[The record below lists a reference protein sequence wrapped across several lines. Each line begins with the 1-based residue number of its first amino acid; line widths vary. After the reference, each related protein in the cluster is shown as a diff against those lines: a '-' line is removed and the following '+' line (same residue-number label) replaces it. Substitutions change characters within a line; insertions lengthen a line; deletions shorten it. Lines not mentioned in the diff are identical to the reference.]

1 MDFLF
6 DLLFLSGWSSF
17 QELQAKEN
25 TFLYYHS
32 DSSYMYCFKT
42 SKGNVLKSLFFVVV
56 QTIRTVKI
64 SSESPAPIY
73 GEYPHYWFCSNIYI
87 FDESYRRPKSMINLL
102 YSCLITSSDRFIKI
116 NSLCTINTVQS
127 FQEYVV
133 TILVVLI
140 YTHRTEEYDDI
151 IGSYFLHHTIGNR
164 YSLRLKKNKLM
175 NGWFCH

>member
-1 MDFLF
+1 M
-6 DLLFLSGWSSF
+6 
-17 QELQAKEN
+17 QRK
-25 TFLYYHS
+25 
-32 DSSYMYCFKT
+32 C
-42 SKGNVLKSLFFVVV
+42 
-56 QTIRTVKI
+56 VKI
-64 SSESPAPIY
+64 IVLRCSSDNQNCKDIFRITSTHLWRVSALLIL
-73 GEYPHYWFCSNIYI
+73 FKYI

-140 YTHRTEEYDDI
+140 YSRRTEEYDDI

-164 YSLRLKKNKLM
+164 YSLRLKKKLM
-175 NGWFCH
+175 NGWFCLAIKNMGPTSKEYFC

>member
-1 MDFLF
+1 M
-6 DLLFLSGWSSF
+6 
-17 QELQAKEN
+17 QRK
-25 TFLYYHS
+25 
-32 DSSYMYCFKT
+32 C
-42 SKGNVLKSLFFVVV
+42 
-56 QTIRTVKI
+56 VKI
-64 SSESPAPIY
+64 IVLRCTSDNQNSKDIFRITSTHLWRVSALLIL
-73 GEYPHYWFCSNIYI
+73 FKYI

-140 YTHRTEEYDDI
+140 YTHRTEEYDAI
-151 IGSYFLHHTIGNR
+151 IGSYFLHHTTGNR

-175 NGWFCH
+175 NGWFCLAIKNMGPTSKEYFY

>member
-1 MDFLF
+1 M
-6 DLLFLSGWSSF
+6 
-17 QELQAKEN
+17 QRK
-25 TFLYYHS
+25 
-32 DSSYMYCFKT
+32 C
-42 SKGNVLKSLFFVVV
+42 
-56 QTIRTVKI
+56 VKI
-64 SSESPAPIY
+64 IVLRCSSDNQNCKDIFRITSTHLWRVSALLIL
-73 GEYPHYWFCSNIYI
+73 FKYI

-133 TILVVLI
+133 TILVLI

-164 YSLRLKKNKLM
+164 YSLRLKKKVNEWVVLLSY
-175 NGWFCH
+175 

>member
-1 MDFLF
+1 M
-6 DLLFLSGWSSF
+6 
-17 QELQAKEN
+17 QRK
-25 TFLYYHS
+25 
-32 DSSYMYCFKT
+32 C
-42 SKGNVLKSLFFVVV
+42 
-56 QTIRTVKI
+56 VKI
-64 SSESPAPIY
+64 IVLRCSSDNQNCKDIFRITSTHLWRVSALLIL
-73 GEYPHYWFCSNIYI
+73 FKYI

-164 YSLRLKKNKLM
+164 YSLRLKKKVNEWVVLLSYYKIWDQPTKNISVKIRKNQVLSIT
-175 NGWFCH
+175 F